1 MKLFEWHS
9 TPFENHKAKIPAF
22 EEYLSSAWQNRN
34 RFYEEDDEQDEEE
47 VTTPKN
53 HKQRFFNFTY
63 DGKIIARNY
72 VGVVQFEDIR
82 IEIAPKIFINSDPQQ
97 QKNWQLNLMYW
108 LTYCRKFRFPF
119 SLADLSKLYFD
130 DFLELFI
137 YLYANFT
144 LETIALQPFQAY
156 QEIEEETAYLKGRLS
171 FEAYTRNN
179 IATGNWHHFTCIH
192 EPFLYDNRYNRI
204 IKYVTKRLLTISNN
218 FLNKEKLNE
227 ILFLLNDVTDE
238 NCRAAD
244 CDKVKLN
251 PLFESHKNILNL
263 CRMFLSNQ
271 TIDMDSEENNNF
283 CFLIPMEYVFEE
295 FLYGFMSANWP
306 GLKIRS
312 QSQDFLAR
320 TDGKQVFMIK
330 NDIYI
335 PGQLIIDAKYK
346 IRSKKKEGLKAGVGQ
361 SDLYQMT
368 SYAIK
373 RNCNRALLLYPY
385 TIEALNDPVD
395 FHISSEMIL
404 QPIEVQARNLDI
416 TINEIKHAD
425 ETIKNRIKEINMLF
439 ET

>member
-9 TPFENHKAKIPAF
+9 ASFENHKGKIPAF

-34 RFYEEDDEQDEEE
+34 RYYEDDDKQDEEE
-47 VTTPKN
+47 VSTQKN
-53 HKQRFFNFTY
+53 QKQRFFNFTY

-82 IEIAPKIFINSDPQQ
+82 IEIVPKIYFKSDPQQ

-119 SLADLSKLYFD
+119 SLADLSKLDFD

-156 QEIEEETAYLKGRLS
+156 QEIEEETAFLKGRLS

-179 IATGNWHHFTCIH
+179 LATGNWHRFSCIH

-218 FLNKEKLNE
+218 FFNKEKLNE
-227 ILFLLNDVTDE
+227 ILFMLNDVTDE

-251 PLFESHKNILNL
+251 PLFENHKNILNL

-271 TIDMDSEENNNF
+271 TIDMVSEENNNF

-295 FLYGFMSANWP
+295 FLYGFISAYWP
-306 GLKIRS
+306 KLKIKS
-312 QSQDFLAR
+312 QSEDYMAETNR
-320 TDGKQVFMIK
+320 RKVFKIK

-335 PGQLIIDAKYK
+335 PGHIIIDAKYK
-346 IRSKKKEGLKAGVGQ
+346 ARSTKDGLKSGVSQ

-373 RNCNRALLLYPY
+373 RNCNSALLIYPY
-385 TIEALNDPVD
+385 IDQSMNDPAVFTIESP
-395 FHISSEMIL
+395 MIPA
-404 QPIEVQARNLDI
+404 PIEVQAHNINITFDDI
-416 TINEIKHAD
+416 TQAEQTITEEIKKTNPIFI
-425 ETIKNRIKEINMLF
+425 E
-439 ET
+439 